1 MVILGK
7 GAERIIT
14 PARAAALHSFVR
26 DYGGLLVFARG
37 KSYAGRF
44 PEMEALEPFAWK
56 APFPGDHQLTPSPEG
71 VKDGLFGVVLPGTG
85 ADVWR
90 SLPPLEDS
98 WDVERIFP
106 GTRVVARPRTAAFPC
121 WPSKEVAGAPRADQ
135 RRRIVEVGLFPGG
148 TQAGELV

>member
-1 MVILGK
+1 
-7 GAERIIT
+7 
-14 PARAAALHSFVR
+14 
-26 DYGGLLVFARG
+26 
-37 KSYAGRF
+37 
-44 PEMEALEPFAWK
+44 MEALEPFAWK

-106 GTRVVARPRTAAFPC
+106 STRVVARSPDGRIPLLAV
-121 WPSKEVAGAPRADQ
+121 KRVAWAPRA
-135 RRRIVEVGLFPGG
+135 
-148 TQAGELV
+148 